1 MGDIQVICN
10 TIVKLVAI
18 VAIVAIVA
26 TVVIAIDEE
35 VGKD

>member
-10 TIVKLVAI
+10 TIVKLVE
-18 VAIVAIVA
+18 IVAIVA